1 MAEWRWASDN
11 AIRNFAAALVLS
23 PHGTAEMA
31 GAQGD
36 MQDPEWRAAVSCAR
50 HCQNLAYLSAG
61 LWQHVS
67 LPEPLRMGPP
77 SPTDIAAGVEAL
89 QALCMVPRYR
99 KLQVGAAW
107 IVPLDHP
114 ARYASYLLEAVG
126 THRVQATD
134 APEDHVADPA
144 ELED

>member
-1 MAEWRWASDN
+1 MAEWRRASDN

-36 MQDPEWRAAVSCAR
+36 MQDPEWSAAVFCAR

-61 LWQHVS
+61 LWQNVS

-77 SPTDIAAGVEAL
+77 SPADVAEGVEAL

-99 KLQVGAAW
+99 MLQVGGAW
-107 IVPLDHP
+107 RVPLEFP
-114 ARYASYLLEAVG
+114 ARYAAYLLEALG
-126 THRVQATD
+126 MHRAHPNN
-134 APEDHVADPA
+134 APEDHVADPE
-144 ELED
+144 ELDD